1 LAPAGDNA
9 DEFPSAKPTNEPARL
24 WVQPYGAKPRNSDQ
38 LVRLGRRY
46 LVYQLPRVA
55 RAGGR
60 SALCWPGDRSGGHGR
75 RLRASPG
82 AAGHPPRQDGPP
94 VAARSRPE
102 PHPGR
107 LPGWRAGQ
115 DHPRERRRRPRR
127 HRIRSAFP
135 APGADPPARQRR
147 TTNNAAQPRVRNAAR
162 AASSKAVSGNGSSS
176 RIRSSRATVGLRS
189 PSIRGRAIWALTGVT
204 RCSQ

>member
-1 LAPAGDNA
+1 MLMSFRARIRQMNRLVSGFNQRCQAQKLGPI
-9 DEFPSAKPTNEPARL
+9 SPAR
-24 WVQPYGAKPRNSDQ
+24 PP
-38 LVRLGRRY
+38 
-46 LVYQLPRVA
+46 LPRLSVA
-55 RAGGR
+55 EGR
-60 SALCWPGDRSGGHGR
+60 TRGRQVGALLARGPVRRPWR

-102 PHPGR
+102 SHPGR

-147 TTNNAAQPRVRNAAR
+147 TTSNAAQPRVRNAAR

-204 RCSQ
+204 KCSQ